1 MQKNRRR
8 WVWFIGVIGS
18 LAVVLLSAALLL
30 PAILNQDAVRDKLL
44 AEISRQ
50 AGVKLDS
57 QSLSF
62 RILPFPRLSLYW
74 VNLTVPGQLSAHLE
88 TLAVVPRLWPLLS
101 GRVELGEVRVE
112 SFNVVLTLP
121 KETSRERGRRPG

>member
-1 MQKNRRR
+1 M
-8 WVWFIGVIGS
+8 
-18 LAVVLLSAALLL
+18 VLLSAALLL
-30 PAILNQDAVRDKLL
+30 PAILDQEAVRNKLL

-88 TLAVVPRLWPLLS
+88 TLAVVPRIWPLFVGKS
-101 GRVELGEVRVE
+101 GTG
-112 SFNVVLTLP
+112 
-121 KETSRERGRRPG
+121 RGAG